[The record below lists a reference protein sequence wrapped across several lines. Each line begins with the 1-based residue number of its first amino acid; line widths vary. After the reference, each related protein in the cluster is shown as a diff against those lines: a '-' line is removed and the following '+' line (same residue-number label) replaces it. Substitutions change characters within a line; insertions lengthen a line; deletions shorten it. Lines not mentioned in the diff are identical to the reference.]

1 MLHMSETGAYTQ
13 EMLEPF
19 SDRLANLKEILKR
32 DSADGKHPEPIVR
45 LMSRK
50 LDGVGKYSSQLR
62 EMTLI
67 ARTTIQRSTNVA
79 LCALSRAGTATSK
92 DCRFAKTAIGHVC
105 RSEDKQDGIQDNP
118 RRST

>member
-1 MLHMSETGAYTQ
+1 MQEHIADQKQIMLHMSETGAYTQ

-50 LDGVGKYSSQLR
+50 LDGVGKYTSIR
-62 EMTLI
+62 CD
-67 ARTTIQRSTNVA
+67 
-79 LCALSRAGTATSK
+79 CA
-92 DCRFAKTAIGHVC
+92 D
-105 RSEDKQDGIQDNP
+105 
-118 RRST
+118 

>member
-50 LDGVGKYSSQLR
+50 LDGVGK
-62 EMTLI
+62 
-67 ARTTIQRSTNVA
+67 
-79 LCALSRAGTATSK
+79 
-92 DCRFAKTAIGHVC
+92 
-105 RSEDKQDGIQDNP
+105 
-118 RRST
+118 